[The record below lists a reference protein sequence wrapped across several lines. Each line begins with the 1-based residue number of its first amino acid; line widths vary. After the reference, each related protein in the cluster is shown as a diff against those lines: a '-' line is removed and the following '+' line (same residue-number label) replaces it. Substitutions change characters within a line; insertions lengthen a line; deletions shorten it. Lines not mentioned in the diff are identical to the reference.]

1 MNHDEVKRMV
11 DEFFR
16 GQYEI
21 EKFLGAG
28 GFADVFLAKHIYLND
43 RRAMKINK
51 QPLPSKD
58 IDNIFKEA
66 RIATLIRHPN
76 VISMHDAGIISVS
89 GKDRNG
95 LFNFGLK
102 NRRDKN
108 YAYFVMEYVV
118 GGDLWEYWK
127 SFESQDKIMPIIEVL
142 DIMKQISMGLNVLHN
157 NKPKIIHRDIKP
169 QNLLMKIEE
178 GKPLIKITDF
188 GLASAKDSDKSFDNL
203 SVAGTPL
210 YMAPECFKKNFSPMS
225 DIYAVG
231 VIFYQ
236 LLTNQFPYDIM
247 RFDMGDMF
255 YGKPWQRDLKPP
267 SNYNSEIPQKLD
279 EIVMK
284 CLDVNPRKRYNS
296 SDQLLRVITD
306 YMEDEMGVDETT
318 MIYTSEIS
326 SSGSIDDV
334 DDGENVEPDFSESME
349 DLLAEAFRLAKQENK
364 LEEAIEILE
373 KAIIN
378 NIDVRE
384 KYTYRL
390 RLWKDEMPDE
400 KLKDEAF
407 KIYSQVNPNY
417 SLACELLE
425 EANAYNPNFKE
436 KYEGYIPLWALLAEL
451 YENKDLKNAVDSL
464 NDLMD
469 EYSYIN
475 KMYLP
480 FTDVLKTYDT
490 GNIVDE
496 SLKLIKKHEWD
507 DVEKKREVA
516 RLMEFAVLSDE
527 DFKEKYAIKLSRWK
541 LGLSM

>member
-89 GKDRNG
+89 GKDKNG

-102 NRRDKN
+102 NRRDEN

-127 SFESQDKIMPIIEVL
+127 SFESQDKIMPVIEVL
-142 DIMKQISMGLNVLHN
+142 DIMKQISMGLDVLHN

-169 QNLLMKIEE
+169 QNLLMKIED

-236 LLTNQFPYDIM
+236 LLTNHFPYDIM

-255 YGKPWQRDLKPP
+255 FGKPWQRELKPP
-267 SNYNSEIPQKLD
+267 SNYNSKIPQKLD

-296 SDQLLRVITD
+296 SGQLLRVIND

-334 DDGENVEPDFSESME
+334 DGGEIVEPDFSESME
-349 DLLAEAFRLAKQENK
+349 DLLAEAFSLAKQENK

-400 KLKDEAF
+400 KLKVEAF
-407 KIYSQVNPNY
+407 KIYSQANPNY
-417 SLACELLE
+417 SLACDLLE
-425 EANAYNPNFKE
+425 EAIAYNPNFKE
-436 KYEGYIPLWALLAEL
+436 KYEGYISLWVLLAEL

-469 EYSYIN
+469 EYSYI
-475 KMYLP
+475 KEMYLP
-480 FTDVLKTYDT
+480 FIDVLETYDVDK
-490 GNIVDE
+490 IVEE
-496 SLKLIKKHEWD
+496 SIKLIKKYKWD
-507 DVEKKREVA
+507 DVKKMEVA
-516 RLMEFAVLSDE
+516 RLMEFAVLTD
-527 DFKEKYAIKLSRWK
+527 DDVKEKYAVKLSLWK
-541 LGLSM
+541 IGLSN

>member
-1 MNHDEVKRMV
+1 MNHDDVKRMV
-11 DEFFR
+11 EEFFR
-16 GQYEI
+16 GQYAI

-28 GFADVFLAKHIYLND
+28 GFADVFLVKHIYLDD

-51 QPLPSKD
+51 QPLPSED

-66 RIATLIRHPN
+66 RIATLIRHKN

-89 GKDRNG
+89 GKDKNG

-102 NRRDKN
+102 NRRDRN

-127 SFESQDKIMPIIEVL
+127 SFESQGKIMPIIEVL
-142 DIMKQISMGLNVLHN
+142 DIMKQIAMGLDVLHN

-169 QNLLMKIEE
+169 QNLLIKMED

-188 GLASAKDSDKSFDNL
+188 GLANAKDSDKSFDNL

-225 DIYAVG
+225 DVYAIG

-236 LLTNQFPYDIM
+236 LLTNNFPYDII
-247 RFDMGDMF
+247 RYDMGDMF
-255 YGKPWQRDLKPP
+255 FGKPWSHELKPP
-267 SNYNSEIPQKLD
+267 STYNSEIPPKLD

-284 CLDVNPRKRYNS
+284 SLDIDPRRRYNHS
-296 SDQLLRVITD
+296 GQLLKVILE
-306 YMEDEMGVDETT
+306 YMEDDMGVDETT

-326 SSGSIDDV
+326 SSGSIEDV
-334 DDGENVEPDFSESME
+334 EEGEVGEIDFSESME
-349 DLLAEAFRLAKQENK
+349 DLLSEAFRLAKQENK

-400 KLKDEAF
+400 SLKKEAF
-407 KIYSQVNPNY
+407 NVYSQVNPNY
-417 SLACELLE
+417 ALACNLLE
-425 EANAYNPNFKE
+425 EAIAYNPKIRDKFD
-436 KYEGYIPLWALLAEL
+436 GYISLWSLLSDL
-451 YENKDLKNAVDSL
+451 DENKDIGNAVIRL
-464 NDLMD
+464 TDLMED
-469 EYSYIN
+469 YDYIGE
-475 KMYLP
+475 MYES
-480 FTDVLKTYDT
+480 FMDVLKTKDVDK
-490 GNIVDE
+490 IVEE
-496 SLKLIKKHEWD
+496 SLKLIKKHKWD
-507 DVEKKREVA
+507 DSKKPEIA
-516 RLMEFAVLSDE
+516 RLMEFAVLTDDE
-527 DFKEKYAIKLSRWK
+527 VKDKYAVKLSLWK
-541 LGLSM
+541 RGLSM

>member
-142 DIMKQISMGLNVLHN
+142 DIMKQISMGLDVLHN

-267 SNYNSEIPQKLD
+267 SNYNS
-279 EIVMK
+279 
-284 CLDVNPRKRYNS
+284 
-296 SDQLLRVITD
+296 
-306 YMEDEMGVDETT
+306 
-318 MIYTSEIS
+318 
-326 SSGSIDDV
+326 
-334 DDGENVEPDFSESME
+334 
-349 DLLAEAFRLAKQENK
+349 
-364 LEEAIEILE
+364 
-373 KAIIN
+373 
-378 NIDVRE
+378 
-384 KYTYRL
+384 
-390 RLWKDEMPDE
+390 
-400 KLKDEAF
+400 
-407 KIYSQVNPNY
+407 
-417 SLACELLE
+417 SL
-425 EANAYNPNFKE
+425 
-436 KYEGYIPLWALLAEL
+436 
-451 YENKDLKNAVDSL
+451 
-464 NDLMD
+464 
-469 EYSYIN
+469 
-475 KMYLP
+475 
-480 FTDVLKTYDT
+480 
-490 GNIVDE
+490 
-496 SLKLIKKHEWD
+496 
-507 DVEKKREVA
+507 
-516 RLMEFAVLSDE
+516 
-527 DFKEKYAIKLSRWK
+527 
-541 LGLSM
+541 

>member
-28 GFADVFLAKHIYLND
+28 GFADVFLVKHIYLND

-66 RIATLIRHPN
+66 RIATLIRHKN

-89 GKDRNG
+89 GKDKNG

-127 SFESQDKIMPIIEVL
+127 SFESQDKVMPIIEVL
-142 DIMKQISMGLNVLHN
+142 DIMKQIAMGLDVLHN

-334 DDGENVEPDFSESME
+334 DEGEIVEPDFSESME

-400 KLKDEAF
+400 SLIKEAF
-407 KIYSQVNPNY
+407 NVYSQVNPNY
-417 SLACELLE
+417 ILACDLLE
-425 EANAYNPNFKE
+425 EAIAYNPKIAS
-436 KYEGYIPLWALLAEL
+436 KYEGYTSLWLILSEL
-451 YENKDLKNAVDSL
+451 SENKNIDETVRLL
-464 NDLMD
+464 NDLM
-469 EYSYIN
+469 ENYSYIN
-475 KMYLP
+475 EMYEP
-480 FTDVLKTYDT
+480 FIDILNRHDV
-490 GNIVDE
+490 NEIVNE
-496 SLKLIKKHEWD
+496 SLKLIKKYKWD
-507 DVEKKREVA
+507 DSKKIEVA
-516 RLMEFAVLSDE
+516 RLMEFAVLTD
-527 DFKEKYAIKLSRWK
+527 DDVKDKYAIKLSLWK
-541 LGLSM
+541 RGLSM

>member
-28 GFADVFLAKHIYLND
+28 GFADVFLVKHIYLND

-66 RIATLIRHPN
+66 RIATLIRHKN

-89 GKDRNG
+89 GKDKNG

-127 SFESQDKIMPIIEVL
+127 SFESQDKVMPIIEVL
-142 DIMKQISMGLNVLHN
+142 DIMKQIAMGLDVLHN
-157 NKPKIIHRDIKP
+157 NKPKILHRDIKP
-169 QNLLMKIEE
+169 QNLLMKIED

-255 YGKPWQRDLKPP
+255 YGKPWERELKPP

-284 CLDVNPRKRYNS
+284 CLDVNPRKRYTS
-296 SDQLLRVITD
+296 SGQLLRVITD
-306 YMEDEMGVDETT
+306 YMEDEMGIDETT

-334 DDGENVEPDFSESME
+334 DEGEIVEPDFSESME

-400 KLKDEAF
+400 SLIKEAF
-407 KIYSQVNPNY
+407 NVYSQVNPNY
-417 SLACELLE
+417 ILACDLLE
-425 EANAYNPNFKE
+425 EAIAYNPKIAS
-436 KYEGYIPLWALLAEL
+436 KYEGYTTLWPILSEL
-451 YENKDLKNAVDSL
+451 SENKNIDEAVSLL
-464 NDLMD
+464 NDLME

-475 KMYLP
+475 EMYEP
-480 FTDVLKTYDT
+480 FMDILNRHDVDE
-490 GNIVDE
+490 IVNE
-496 SLKLIKKHEWD
+496 SLKLIKKYKWD
-507 DVEKKREVA
+507 DSKKIEVA
-516 RLMEFAVLSDE
+516 RLMEFAVLTD
-527 DFKEKYAIKLSRWK
+527 DDVKDKYSVKLSLWK
-541 LGLSM
+541 RGLSM

>member
-89 GKDRNG
+89 GKDKNG

-127 SFESQDKIMPIIEVL
+127 SFESQDKVMPIIEVL
-142 DIMKQISMGLNVLHN
+142 DIMKQIAMGLDVLHN

-334 DDGENVEPDFSESME
+334 DEGEIVEPDFSESME

-400 KLKDEAF
+400 SLIKEAF
-407 KIYSQVNPNY
+407 NVYSQVNPNY
-417 SLACELLE
+417 ILACDLLE
-425 EANAYNPNFKE
+425 EAIAYNPKIAS
-436 KYEGYIPLWALLAEL
+436 KYEGYTSLWLILSEL
-451 YENKDLKNAVDSL
+451 SENKNIDETVRLL
-464 NDLMD
+464 NDLM
-469 EYSYIN
+469 ENYSYIN
-475 KMYLP
+475 EMYEP
-480 FTDVLKTYDT
+480 FIDILNRHDV
-490 GNIVDE
+490 NEIVNE
-496 SLKLIKKHEWD
+496 SLKLIKKYKWD
-507 DVEKKREVA
+507 DSKKIEVA
-516 RLMEFAVLSDE
+516 RLMEFAVLTD
-527 DFKEKYAIKLSRWK
+527 DDVKDKYAVKLSLWK
-541 LGLSM
+541 RGLSM

>member
-1 MNHDEVKRMV
+1 MNHDDVKRMV
-11 DEFFR
+11 EEFFR

-28 GFADVFLAKHIYLND
+28 GFADVYLAKHIYLDD

-51 QPLPSKD
+51 QPLPAKD

-66 RIATLIRHPN
+66 RIATLIRHKN

-89 GKDRNG
+89 GKDKNG

-102 NRRDKN
+102 NRRDRN

-142 DIMKQISMGLNVLHN
+142 DIMKQITMGLDVLHN
-157 NKPKIIHRDIKP
+157 NKPRIIHRDIKP
-169 QNLLMKIEE
+169 QNLLIKIED

-188 GLASAKDSDKSFDNL
+188 GLANAKDSDKSFDNL

-210 YMAPECFKKNFSPMS
+210 YMAPECFNKNFSPMS
-225 DIYAVG
+225 DVYAIG

-236 LLTNQFPYDIM
+236 LLTNKFPYDIVRYDM
-247 RFDMGDMF
+247 RDMF
-255 YGKPWQRDLKPP
+255 FGKPWENELKPP
-267 SNYNSEIPQKLD
+267 STYNSEIPPKLD

-284 CLDVNPRKRYNS
+284 SLDANPRRRYNHS
-296 SDQLLRVITD
+296 GQLLKVITE
-306 YMEDEMGVDETT
+306 YMEDDMGVDETT

-334 DDGENVEPDFSESME
+334 NDGEDDEIDFSESME

-400 KLKDEAF
+400 ALKKEAF
-407 KIYSQVNPNY
+407 NVYSHDNPNY
-417 SLACELLE
+417 ILACNLLE
-425 EANAYNPNFKE
+425 EAIAYNPKFADKFD
-436 KYEGYIPLWALLAEL
+436 GYISLWSLLSDL
-451 YENKDLKNAVDSL
+451 DENKDIDDAVNRL
-464 NDLMD
+464 TDLMD
-469 EYSYIN
+469 DYEYIG
-475 KMYLP
+475 M
-480 FTDVLKTYDT
+480 F
-490 GNIVDE
+490 
-496 SLKLIKKHEWD
+496 
-507 DVEKKREVA
+507 
-516 RLMEFAVLSDE
+516 
-527 DFKEKYAIKLSRWK
+527 
-541 LGLSM
+541 

>member
-1 MNHDEVKRMV
+1 MV
-11 DEFFR
+11 EEFFR

-28 GFADVFLAKHIYLND
+28 GFADVYLAKHIYLND

-51 QPLPSKD
+51 EPLPSKE

-76 VISMHDAGIISVS
+76 VISIHDAGIISVS
-89 GKDRNG
+89 GKGKNG

-102 NRRDKN
+102 NARDKN

-127 SFESQDKIMPIIEVL
+127 SFETQGKIMPTIEVL
-142 DIMKQISMGLNVLHN
+142 DIMKQIAMGLDVLHT

-169 QNLLMKIEE
+169 QNLLMKIED

-188 GLASAKDSDKSFDNL
+188 GLADAKDTDKSFDNL

-210 YMAPECFKKNFSPMS
+210 FMAPECYKKKFSTMS

-236 LLTNQFPYDIM
+236 LLTNTFPYDIM
-247 RFDMGDMF
+247 RYDMGDMF
-255 YGKPWQRDLKPP
+255 FGKPWENDLKPP
-267 SNYNSEIPQKLD
+267 STFNSDIPPKLD
-279 EIVMK
+279 DIVCK
-284 CLDVNPRKRYNS
+284 CLAVDRKSRYT
-296 SDQLLRVITD
+296 DAGELLNVIID
-306 YMEDEMGVDETT
+306 YMEDDLGVDETT

-326 SSGSIDDV
+326 SSGPIDDDV
-334 DDGENVEPDFSESME
+334 EDEVVEPEFGETME
-349 DLLAEAFRLAKQENK
+349 DLLEKAFRLAKQENG

-407 KIYSQVNPNY
+407 KVYSQVNPNY
-417 SLACELLE
+417 SLACDLLQ
-425 EANAYNPNFKE
+425 EAIAYNPKM
-436 KYEGYIPLWALLAEL
+436 KDGYEGYIALWSLLSDL
-451 YENKDLKNAVDSL
+451 SENRDLNQAVESL
-464 NDLMD
+464 GDLMND
-469 EYSYIN
+469 YSYIN
-475 KMYLP
+475 EMYEP
-480 FTDVLKTYDT
+480 YIDILKTC
-490 GNIVDE
+490 NVDNYCNE
-496 SLKLIKKHEWD
+496 TRKLNKKYKWD
-507 DVEKKREVA
+507 DSKKIEMA
-516 RLMEFAVLSDE
+516 RLLEFAVLSD
-527 DFKEKYAIKLSRWK
+527 DDIKEKYSIKLSLWK
-541 LGLSM
+541 RGLSM

>member
-1 MNHDEVKRMV
+1 MNHNDVKRMV

-28 GFADVFLAKHIYLND
+28 GFADVFLVKHIYLND

-89 GKDRNG
+89 GKDKNG

-108 YAYFVMEYVV
+108 YAYFVMEFVV

-142 DIMKQISMGLNVLHN
+142 DIMKQIAMGLDVLHS

-169 QNLLMKIEE
+169 QNLLMKIED

-210 YMAPECFKKNFSPMS
+210 YMAPECFNKNFSPMS
-225 DIYAVG
+225 DIYALG

-236 LLTNQFPYDIM
+236 LLTNKFPYDIM
-247 RFDMGDMF
+247 RFDMRDMF
-255 YGKPWQRDLKPP
+255 FGKPWERELKPP
-267 SNYNSEIPQKLD
+267 SDYNSEIPQKLD

-296 SDQLLRVITD
+296 SGQLLKVITD
-306 YMEDEMGVDETT
+306 YMEGDLGVDETT

-326 SSGSIDDV
+326 SSGSIDDI
-334 DDGENVEPDFSESME
+334 DETENVEPDFTESMD
-349 DLLAEAFRLAKQENK
+349 DLLSEAFTLAKQENK

-390 RLWKDEMPDE
+390 RLWKNEIPDE
-400 KLKDEAF
+400 ALIKEASNV
-407 KIYSQVNPNY
+407 YSQVNPNY
-417 SLACELLE
+417 TLACDLLE
-425 EANAYNPNFKE
+425 EAIAYNPKISN
-436 KYEGYIPLWALLAEL
+436 KYEGCISLWSLL
-451 YENKDLKNAVDSL
+451 YELSENKNIDDAVDSL
-464 NDLMD
+464 SDLMD
-469 EYSYIN
+469 EYLRVHE
-475 KMYLP
+475 MYGS
-480 FTDVLKTYDT
+480 FMDVLRTCDVDK
-490 GNIVDE
+490 IVNE
-496 SLKLIKKHEWD
+496 SLKLIKKYKWD
-507 DVEKKREVA
+507 DSKKKEIA
-516 RLMEFAVLSDE
+516 RLMEFAVLAD
-527 DFKEKYAIKLSRWK
+527 DDIKDKYAIKLSLWK
-541 LGLSM
+541 RGLSM

>member
-1 MNHDEVKRMV
+1 MNHDEVKQMV
-11 DEFFR
+11 EEFFR

-28 GFADVFLAKHIYLND
+28 GFADVYLAKHIYLND

-51 QPLPSKD
+51 EPLPAKN

-66 RIATLIRHPN
+66 RIATLIRHKN

-89 GKDRNG
+89 GQDKNG

-102 NRRDKN
+102 DRRDKN

-127 SFESQDKIMPIIEVL
+127 SFENQDKIMPIIEVL
-142 DIMKQISMGLNVLHN
+142 DIMKQIAMGLDVLHN
-157 NKPKIIHRDIKP
+157 NNPKIIHRDIKP
-169 QNLLMKIEE
+169 QNLLMKIED

-188 GLASAKDSDKSFDNL
+188 GLANAKDSDKSFDKL

-210 YMAPECFKKNFSPMS
+210 YMAPECFKKSYSAMS
-225 DIYAVG
+225 DIYALG

-236 LLTNQFPYDIM
+236 LLTNKFPYDILH
-247 RFDMGDMF
+247 FDMGDMF
-255 YGKPWQRDLKPP
+255 FGKPWERQLKPP
-267 SNYNSEIPQKLD
+267 SMYNSEIFPKLN

-284 CLDVNPRKRYNS
+284 CLAVNPRERYSNS
-296 SDQLLRVITD
+296 GELLNVIND
-306 YMEDEMGVDETT
+306 FMEDDLGVDETT

-326 SSGSIDDV
+326 SSGSIDE
-334 DDGENVEPDFSESME
+334 DDEGNINDPEFSESME
-349 DLLAEAFRLAKQENK
+349 DMLSKAFKLAKQENK

-400 KLKDEAF
+400 KLKKEAF
-407 KIYSQVNPNY
+407 NVYSQNNPSY
-417 SLACELLE
+417 SLACDLLE
-425 EANAYNPNFKE
+425 EAIAYNPNLNG
-436 KYEGYIPLWALLAEL
+436 KYEGYVCLWSLLSDL
-451 YENKDLKNAVDSL
+451 SENKNINEAVDYL
-464 NDLMD
+464 NELMED
-469 EYSYIN
+469 YPYIK
-475 KMYLP
+475 KMYEP
-480 FTDVLKTYDT
+480 VINTLKTCDVDK
-490 GNIVDE
+490 IVNE
-496 SLKLIKKHEWD
+496 SVKLIKKYRWD
-507 DVEKKREVA
+507 DSKKVEVA
-516 RLMEFAVLSDE
+516 RLMEFAILTDNVIKD
-527 DFKEKYAIKLSRWK
+527 KYSVKLSLWK
-541 LGLSM
+541 RGLSM

>member
-28 GFADVFLAKHIYLND
+28 GFADVFLVKHIYLND

-66 RIATLIRHPN
+66 RIATLIRHKN

-89 GKDRNG
+89 GKDKNG

-127 SFESQDKIMPIIEVL
+127 SFESQDKVMPIIEVL
-142 DIMKQISMGLNVLHN
+142 DIMKQIAMGLDVLHN
-157 NKPKIIHRDIKP
+157 NKPKILHRDIKP
-169 QNLLMKIEE
+169 QNLLMKIED

-255 YGKPWQRDLKPP
+255 YGKPWENKLKPP

-284 CLDVNPRKRYNS
+284 CLDVNPRKRYTS
-296 SDQLLRVITD
+296 SGQLLRVITD
-306 YMEDEMGVDETT
+306 YMEDEMGIDETT

-334 DDGENVEPDFSESME
+334 DEGEIVEPDFSESME

-400 KLKDEAF
+400 SLIKEAF
-407 KIYSQVNPNY
+407 NVYSQVNPNY
-417 SLACELLE
+417 ILACDLLE
-425 EANAYNPNFKE
+425 EAIAYNPKIAS
-436 KYEGYIPLWALLAEL
+436 KYEGYTTLWPILSEL
-451 YENKDLKNAVDSL
+451 SENKNIDEAVSLL
-464 NDLMD
+464 NDLME

-475 KMYLP
+475 EMYEP
-480 FTDVLKTYDT
+480 FMDILNRHDVDE
-490 GNIVDE
+490 IVNE
-496 SLKLIKKHEWD
+496 SLKLIKKYKWD
-507 DVEKKREVA
+507 DSKKIEVA
-516 RLMEFAVLSDE
+516 RLMEFAVLTD
-527 DFKEKYAIKLSRWK
+527 DDVKDKYSVKLSLWK
-541 LGLSM
+541 RGLSM

>member
-142 DIMKQISMGLNVLHN
+142 DIMKQISMGLDVLHN